1 MFPRSKKK
9 EHETLEILT
18 DALKCIEG
26 FTSLVENLTIIIN
39 VHITT
44 SKQLSQWWGMV
55 GERQ

>member
-18 DALKCIEG
+18 DALKWIEG

-44 SKQLSQWWGMV
+44 SKQISQWWGMV
-55 GERQ
+55 GE